1 MGGKI
6 DIGIQQTKYSKLI
19 NGLKEGQFQN
29 IVFLTGAGI
38 STAAGIPDFR
48 SKTGV
53 FAEVKKKYFLFV
65 PEQMFLLFTFYRHP
79 EHFYEF
85 CKHFNIDHCKP
96 TKTHLFMSFLNSK
109 GFLLRIFTQNVDGL
123 EKKAEIPRDMVINCH
138 GVIDEAHCPNCRKDV
153 DFEKLRSFIMED
165 KILYCEHC
173 GKPCKPKVVFYG
185 EQLPDS
191 FNKHYYDIEKA
202 DLTFIIGTT
211 LKVTPFADLAYDVPK
226 DSWRVVLNNEVV
238 GKSFGEHKF
247 LFNNPNKNDIFLNGM
262 CDDTVQKIVDDC
274 GWSEDFKIFCDN
286 ILQKLNK

>member
-1 MGGKI
+1 MGGLNPE
-6 DIGIQQTKYSKLI
+6 IQKEKYTRFIQL
-19 NGLKEGQFQN
+19 LKEGHFQK

-109 GFLLRIFTQNVDGL
+109 GFVLRIFTQNVDGL
-123 EKKAEIPRDMVINCH
+123 EKKALIPKDLVVNCH
-138 GVIDEAHCPNCRKDV
+138 GVIDEAGCPGCGAEV
-153 DFEKLRSFIMED
+153 DFDKLKSFIMSD

-185 EQLPDS
+185 ESLPDNFS
-191 FNKHYYDIEKA
+191 EHYYDINKA

-211 LKVTPFADLAYDVPK
+211 LKVYPFADLAYDTPAE
-226 DSWRVVLNNEVV
+226 SWRVMINNETV
-238 GKSFGEHKF
+238 GKSMFGDNKF
-247 LFNNPNKNDIFLNGM
+247 KFNDQSKNDLFLGGL

-274 GWSEDFKIFCDN
+274 GWNEEFKTFCEE
-286 ILQKLNK
+286 ILGKLG